1 MLMLYLFDSM
11 GKASHTTAKQL
22 GENMIIMM
30 QNKFDSIE
38 KNQTALT
45 HSTLLDPRF
54 KAIGFY
60 NQSNAQAAVKRL
72 TFQCSQLLIR
82 NTPPVTHE
90 EEPSTS
96 TSSQPAPA
104 NVEIPSTP
112 GNVVKSKKG
121 YKK

>member
-1 MLMLYLFDSM
+1 MLYLFDSM
-11 GKASHTTAKQL
+11 GKASPTTAKQL

-30 QNKFDSIE
+30 HNKFDSIE
-38 KNQTALT
+38 KNLTALT
-45 HSTLLDPRF
+45 HSNLLDPRF

-72 TFQCSQLLIR
+72 TFQCSQLSIR

-90 EEPSTS
+90 EELSTS
-96 TSSQPAPA
+96 TSTQPAPA
-104 NVEIPSTP
+104 NVEIPT

>member
-1 MLMLYLFDSM
+1 MIKMLMLYLFDSM

-72 TFQCSQLLIR
+72 TFQCF
-82 NTPPVTHE
+82 NYP
-90 EEPSTS
+90 
-96 TSSQPAPA
+96 
-104 NVEIPSTP
+104 
-112 GNVVKSKKG
+112 
-121 YKK
+121 